1 MYYIQHH
8 DCGLCTIFHNYA
20 KRNLSKEFNIMQIQ
34 SKNIINK
41 EIRRTLQLAD
51 LLKKKSFFLFGPRGI
66 GKSYLIRQQLTSPK
80 TEAVVFLDLLDDRIF
95 NRLSI
100 SATNIESIVKGD
112 LGNRK
117 IKPEKIWVVIDEVQK
132 IPLLLDEVHRLIELY
147 GWRFLLTGSSSRKL
161 KQGGANLL
169 GGRARS
175 IQLNPLCYGE
185 IETKDSDIERRLLYG
200 ALPFVYLSKEPEQE
214 LYAYRNLYI
223 KEEIKAEALCRDIP
237 KFSKFMEGAALCS
250 GELINFEKIGRDYGI
265 SASTVREY
273 YAILEETFMGFMLE
287 PWIHSK
293 KRKAISKSKF
303 YLFDL
308 GVFHSFLETKAL
320 NKHTDLFGRSL
331 EHWIIQEVKAY
342 IEYKCMLL
350 KLGYWKSVNRQEV
363 DLTIGEE
370 IAVEIKS
377 TEKASSKHL
386 RGLKTLREENV
397 FKHFYLVSCD
407 PISTVQ
413 EDIHCL
419 HCLEF
424 LKRLWNKQII

>member
-1 MYYIQHH
+1 MKVK
-8 DCGLCTIFHNYA
+8 NP
-20 KRNLSKEFNIMQIQ
+20 KNL
-34 SKNIINK
+34 INK
-41 EIRRTLQLAD
+41 DIRRVLKLAD

-66 GKSYLIRQQLTSPK
+66 GKSYLIRQELLSPRS
-80 TEAVVFLDLLDDRIF
+80 EFVILLDLLDDRVS
-95 NRLSI
+95 NRLSTS
-100 SATNIESIVKGD
+100 SANLENIVKGS
-112 LGNRK
+112 LGVQK
-117 IKPEKIWVVIDEVQK
+117 IKPEEVWIVIDEIQK

-161 KQGGANLL
+161 KQGGTNLL
-169 GGRARS
+169 AGRARS
-175 IQLNPLCYGE
+175 IQLHPLSFSE
-185 IETKDSDIERRLLYG
+185 IAIESFDIERRLLYG
-200 ALPFVYLSKEPEQE
+200 SLPFVYLAREPEQE
-214 LYAYRNLYI
+214 LLAYRNLYI
-223 KEEIKAEALCRDIP
+223 KEEIKEEALCRDIP

-250 GELINFEKIGRDYGI
+250 GELINFEKVGRDYGI

-273 YAILEETFMGFMLE
+273 YSILEETFIGFMLE
-287 PWIHSK
+287 PWRHSK

-308 GVFHSFLETKAL
+308 GVFHSFLETKVL
-320 NKHTDLFGRSL
+320 NKHTDLFGRSV

-342 IEYKCMLL
+342 IEYKQTPL

-370 IAVEIKS
+370 IAIEIKS
-377 TEKASSKHL
+377 TGKASSKHL
-386 RGLKTLREENV
+386 RGLKALREENV
-397 FKHFYLVSCD
+397 FKHFYLISCD

-424 LKRLWNKQII
+424 LKRLWADQIV